1 MRLRL
6 YYWGLIIIW
15 HTLLLVAAYFLL
27 HETYYW
33 FILAQLGLLLS
44 LVFAYRVY
52 RHFRRPLDLING
64 GKSAMQD
71 RDFSIKYRLTGARE
85 VDALRV
91 DAAARGDAS
100 GLAGALAFLRAVG
113 LDRIARS
120 AALELLLLER
130 RG

>member
-1 MRLRL
+1 VPPDMAEAITRGRSALALMR
-6 YYWGLIIIW
+6 
-15 HTLLLVAAYFLL
+15 A
-27 HETYYW
+27 
-33 FILAQLGLLLS
+33 
-44 LVFAYRVY
+44 
-52 RHFRRPLDLING
+52 LDGI
-64 GKSAMQD
+64 
-71 RDFSIKYRLTGARE
+71 
-85 VDALRV
+85 